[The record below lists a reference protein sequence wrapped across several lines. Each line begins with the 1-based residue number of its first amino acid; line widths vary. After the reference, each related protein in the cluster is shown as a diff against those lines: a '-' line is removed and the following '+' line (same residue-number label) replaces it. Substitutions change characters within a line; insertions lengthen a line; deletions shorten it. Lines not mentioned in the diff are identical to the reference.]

1 MGKQAPCNAR
11 EHGCAE
17 GGCLQ
22 LAWDTDRLACHI
34 RLDLEP
40 ESPTRTACDG
50 ANLLGIKTNLLH
62 AIHVIAQTIRCTLQD
77 STNHVA
83 TSMCQAESE
92 EDAARI
98 SIPGSG
104 HGSAQTSEKHEA
116 LADDRRLSGFGSQ
129 QVIGANVSLHGC
141 GAFMRGKRIEEPAI
155 AATRDKTWILDQ
167 PGLGIGMAVGFQ

>member
-1 MGKQAPCNAR
+1 IGKQATCNAR

-22 LAWDTDRLACHI
+22 LGWDPDRLACPC

-40 ESPTRTACDG
+40 ESPARTACDG

-62 AIHVIAQTIRCTLQD
+62 AIHVIAQTIRCTFQD

-98 SIPGSG
+98 SIPGRG
-104 HGSAQTSEKHEA
+104 HSSAQTREKDEA
-116 LADDRRLSGFGSQ
+116 LGGDRRPSGFGIQ

-141 GAFMRGKRIEEPAI
+141 GSFMRGKRIEETAI
-155 AATRDKTWILDQ
+155 AAT
-167 PGLGIGMAVGFQ
+167 